1 MSPGALFYR
10 LSIGAQQ
17 LGYTSTT
24 VDTLVDSIR
33 LVDVLVLDLPA
44 LGRLR
49 RTEARSAM
57 IMDRSLRLQRFH
69 TAVDGPAAKFE
80 VKGSPAPD
88 GSWGL
93 NLKSSVDSSSA
104 SLPAGSPELASLWP
118 LRLAF
123 GRGLRRGRAAS
134 ASLFDQFNLQTRD
147 VTLRVSAESTL
158 VIADSADYDSTAM
171 AWVPVHFD
179 TVRAF
184 RLDGDPSGLRLWID
198 PQGRL
203 VRATSPRGFS
213 VERTA
218 FEIAYENFRRRDTLR
233 LMRASATPSA
243 GDIVAT
249 TTTLAGVRP
258 DPPTG
263 SLRLRLGGGTPEGL
277 DLESPRQHLRGDTL
291 LIDTE
296 RVATQVASYRLPDSD
311 TSRQRWLGPTPL
323 IASGDLRVAGQAR
336 LLAAGERDPR
346 RVVERLAHWVA
357 VTVRDDTT
365 SDLSGAAG
373 VLNRRRGDCNAR
385 AQIFVAMARAL
396 GVPARPVAG
405 LLRSGGRFYYHAW
418 AEVYLGDWV
427 AVDPTYDQLPADAA
441 HVRLAIDA
449 FARPLD
455 LARLLA
461 GLTLEGS

>member
-10 LSIGAQQ
+10 LSQGARQ
-17 LGYTSTT
+17 LGYSSTT

-44 LGRLR
+44 LGRLHR
-49 RTEARSAM
+49 AEARSAM
-57 IMDRSLRLQRFH
+57 ILDRSLRLKRFH
-69 TAVDGPAAKFE
+69 AEVDGPAAKFE
-80 VKGSPAPD
+80 LKAAPAPD

-93 NLKSSVDSSSA
+93 TLKSSVDSTA
-104 SLPAGSPELASLWP
+104 ATLPAASSELASLWP

-134 ASLFDQFNLQTRD
+134 ASLFDQFSLQTRD
-147 VTLRVSAESTL
+147 VTLRVTAESTL
-158 VIADSADYDSTAM
+158 VVADSADYDSTAM
-171 AWVPVHFD
+171 AWVAVHFD

-184 RLDGDPSGLRLWID
+184 RLDGAPDGLRLWID
-198 PQGRL
+198 AQGRL

-233 LMRASATPSA
+233 LMRASDAPPA

-249 TTTLAGVRP
+249 TTTLAGVRADRP
-258 DPPTG
+258 IG
-263 SLRLRLGGGTPEGL
+263 SLRLRLGGGSPAGL
-277 DLESPRQHLRGDTL
+277 DLEGPRQHLSGDTL
-291 LIDTE
+291 IVDAE
-296 RVATQVASYRLPDSD
+296 RAAALVASYRLPNSD
-311 TSRQRWLGPTPL
+311 TTMQRWLGPTPL
-323 IASGDLRVAGQAR
+323 IASDDLRVAGQAR

-346 RVVERLAHWVA
+346 RVVERLTHWVA
-357 VTVRDDTT
+357 ASVRDDTT
-365 SDLSGAAG
+365 SALSGTAG

-385 AQIFVAMARAL
+385 VQIFVAMARAL

-418 AEVYLGDWV
+418 AEVYLGNWV
-427 AVDPTYDQLPADAA
+427 AVDPTSDQLPADAA

-449 FARPLD
+449 FARPVD
-455 LARLLA
+455 LARLIA
-461 GLTLEGS
+461 GLTLEVS